1 MKALSFS
8 SSSVTWSA
16 FKHVSLL
23 ASMSFLS
30 LAREVGF

>member
-8 SSSVTWSA
+8 SSSVTWNA
-16 FKHVSLL
+16 FKPVFLL

-30 LAREVGF
+30 LLMSALL